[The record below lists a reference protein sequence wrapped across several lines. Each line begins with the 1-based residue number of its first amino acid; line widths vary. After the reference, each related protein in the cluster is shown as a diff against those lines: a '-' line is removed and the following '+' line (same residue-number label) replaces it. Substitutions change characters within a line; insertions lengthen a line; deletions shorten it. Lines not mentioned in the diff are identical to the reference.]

1 MKIMS
6 LGRLLVVAFAA
17 LTCANCSAVS
27 DLIDALTNADC
38 DDFVLD
44 EVSVD
49 LSEECRELEDYLDEN
64 ADSLTGT
71 SGTGLSQ
78 MFPINNLAEDKIVL
92 MQLTDSTGSPI
103 AGIDAADV
111 TVEVSSD
118 SGATFVSAGEETISQ
133 LSEGDTTQLAFVATI
148 DYSGSILDS
157 DLDDVVAGLDVFFE
171 NIEVGYEAAIVKFS
185 TAVDV
190 IQDFTSDS
198 SALLDAVN
206 DTDYDRK
213 STSLN
218 DAIYDSAD
226 MLAVR
231 DKPLKLVVLFTDG
244 IDNDSDRSQDEAVT
258 LAQANNVAVC
268 VVGVGFAD
276 VDTLREIAADTG
288 CFFVYKTVFTDLST
302 AFNTVVDQF
311 NSLYQV
317 TLPST
322 FNTATGILR
331 VSVDVGE
338 STARQFTGSF

>member
-1 MKIMS
+1 MKLIR
-6 LGRLLVVAFAA
+6 LGRFLVVAFAA

-49 LSEECRELEDYLDEN
+49 LSEECRELADYLDEN
-64 ADSLTGT
+64 ADSLTGA

-78 MFPINNLAEDKIVL
+78 MFPINDLAQDKTVL

-103 AGIDAADV
+103 EGIDASDV

-118 SGATFVSAGEETISQ
+118 SGTTFVSAGEETVSQ
-133 LSEGDTTQLAFVATI
+133 LSEVDTTQLAFVATI

-185 TAVDV
+185 TTVDV

-206 DTDYDRK
+206 DTDYERLA
-213 STSLN
+213 TSLN

-226 MLAVR
+226 MLAAR

-244 IDNDSDRSQDEAVT
+244 IDNDSDRSQDEAVA

-276 VDTLREIAADTG
+276 VDTLREIASDTG

-322 FNTATGILR
+322 FNTAAGILR